1 VLNILRIG
9 ATTVALP
16 DSPERATSSP
26 TAAPRLSSGWR
37 TPSSWSISEIVK
49 TTTMGH
55 RATDD
60 LPYDEVISVIVRV
73 GVQRATVAATCGCG
87 WARETAHVGD
97 YERRGSTSRSGSE
110 GGLSWRGGSVI
121 GGSCKKQAAW
131 YYGAAAAGVQG
142 GVRGSEGR
150 VYFLFYKKNKCEGL
164 NEKYMSR

>member
-1 VLNILRIG
+1 
-9 ATTVALP
+9 
-16 DSPERATSSP
+16 
-26 TAAPRLSSGWR
+26 
-37 TPSSWSISEIVK
+37 
-49 TTTMGH
+49 MGH

-121 GGSCKKQAAW
+121 GGSWKKQAAW
-131 YYGAAAAGVQG
+131 YYGAAAAGYRAVYG
-142 GVRGSEGR
+142 EVKEGFI
-150 VYFLFYKKNKCEGL
+150 FLFYKKNKCEGL
-164 NEKYMSR
+164 NEKYMSC